1 MDLSTYSSLVVF
13 PFSVHRARVSP
24 CQTTLIPQATL
35 WQSHCRQHL
44 ALWKKLRADNASS
57 ALWMA
62 EPTKARESYSGSLTG
77 WGNHWGICYA
87 SNCSLSLFLSKSVK
101 DFMDSVA
108 AAYPTRM
115 SGGGCRKGQDL
126 SPPADNTSQFLN
138 WRSVMTKK
146 PFFHRQPTSYTKEVC
161 MPVLLMAVSLF
172 PCKPCL
178 HPTTAPF
185 FFSFFLLPQQKWRSW
200 HRLSCSRVYHYLTT
214 SLLSWKQAMV
224 HFEGHHSFFCCMLNV
239 TGSQK
244 FWSNRWV
251 SQFFDDQGEHAQIE
265 WLTLRTIIN
274 HVLNAGT
281 HERTSPIDTS

>member
-1 MDLSTYSSLVVF
+1 MHLSTYSPLVVF

-24 CQTTLIPQATL
+24 CQTTLIPRATL

-44 ALWKKLRADNASS
+44 ARWKKLRADNASS

-77 WGNHWGICYA
+77 WGNHCGIRYA

-108 AAYPTRM
+108 SACPIRM
-115 SGGGCRKGQDL
+115 SGGECRKGQDL

-138 WRSVMTKK
+138 WRSVMTKE
-146 PFFHRQPTSYTKEVC
+146 PFFHRQPTSYTKEAC

-172 PCKPCL
+172 PYKPCL

-185 FFSFFLLPQQKWRSW
+185 FCFSFATTKVEVMAQTFLLRS
-200 HRLSCSRVYHYLTT
+200 LPLFNNITAELETSNGPFLRVTIL
-214 SLLSWKQAMV
+214 
-224 HFEGHHSFFCCMLNV
+224 FCCMLNE

-251 SQFFDDQGEHAQIE
+251 SQIFDDQGEHAQIE
-265 WLTLRTIIN
+265 WLTLRTIIG
-274 HVLNAGT
+274 HFLNAGT
-281 HERTSPIDTS
+281 HKRTSPIDTS